1 MSINGWTLTT
11 EDVEHIALGAG
22 VLGTG
27 GGGNPYLGKL
37 MVQGAIRDGAV
48 IEILPPQMVG
58 DDDLLIAV
66 SGMGAPTVSI
76 EKLSRGNEATM
87 AFRALEEH
95 LGEPARAVVCGEIG
109 GGNSMVPL
117 EVAAR
122 VNLPVV
128 DADPMGR
135 AFPELQMD
143 TFNIGGVSTAPA
155 ALADEK
161 GNVLVIARTQDPLWT
176 ERLGRVVTVAMG
188 GSAGL
193 AMPALRGRQLKEAG
207 IWGSYTLARRIGL
220 AVRRAQRDKIRP
232 EEALASLG
240 ARLLFRGKIM
250 DIKRV
255 TTGGFARGEAIIQG
269 FQDDAGSTMRVAIQ
283 NENLV
288 AWRDEQV
295 LITVPDL
302 ICILDDDS
310 GEPIGTEVLRYGL
323 RVCVLAFAADPKLS
337 TPAGLAVVGP
347 RAFGYDL
354 AYRPFSALGRAST
367 GASG

>member
-1 MSINGWTLTT
+1 MSKDRWILTS

-37 MVQGAIRDGAV
+37 MVQEAIRDGAE
-48 IEILPPQMVG
+48 IEILPPEAVS

-76 EKLSRGNEATM
+76 EKLSRGTEATM
-87 AFRALEEH
+87 AFRALEGH

-122 VNLPVV
+122 VGLPVV

-143 TFNIGGVSTAPA
+143 TFNIGGVSTTPA

-161 GNVLVIARTQDPLWT
+161 GNVLILARTQDPLWT
-176 ERLGRVVTVAMG
+176 ERLGRVITVSMG

-193 AMPALRGRQLKEAG
+193 AMPVLRGRQLKEAG
-207 IWGSYTLARRIGL
+207 IWGSYTLARRIGR
-220 AVRRAQRDKIRP
+220 AVRQAQRDKIRP
-232 EEALASLG
+232 EAALSPLG
-240 ARLLFRGKIM
+240 ARLLFRGKIS

-269 FQDDAGSTMRVAIQ
+269 FQADTGSTMRVAIQ

-288 AWRDEQV
+288 AWKDGQV

-354 AYRPFSALGRAST
+354 AYRPFSTLGEDRR
-367 GASG
+367 G